1 MLESIINGDIIM
13 RNIYQIVI
21 IAIASIF
28 KAIGTLA
35 VAAETEAESAF
46 PEAAKKLNDELA
58 KATKAKKLP

>member
-1 MLESIINGDIIM
+1 M